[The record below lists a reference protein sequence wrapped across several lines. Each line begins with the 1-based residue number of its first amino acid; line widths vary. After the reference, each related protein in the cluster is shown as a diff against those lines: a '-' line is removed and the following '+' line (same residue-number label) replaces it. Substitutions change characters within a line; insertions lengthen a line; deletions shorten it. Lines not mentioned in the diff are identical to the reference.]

1 MAANLADMLNK
12 PAGTPLSSKPQNQTW
27 TLMQVL
33 KEAAG
38 YLESHKIDRPRLNA
52 EQLLSHMLGL
62 SRIDCY
68 LQFER
73 PLNVRE
79 REQYKTL
86 LRRRAGHE
94 PLQYIVG
101 KTEFMSLPF
110 RVTHEVLIP
119 RPETEILVEKTIN
132 RARQKSEKE
141 FTILDIGTGSGCIA
155 VSLASFLTH
164 ARITAIDQSDPALRI
179 AKENAAINH
188 VSDRIVFQR
197 SDIMAPFNL
206 NELGLFDLIV
216 SNPPYIRTVVLKN
229 LTPEIKDHEPVA
241 ALDGGP
247 DGLNFYKKYATVL
260 PDCLRPSGSVFLEIG
275 ADQGSE
281 VLKIFRNGPWAD
293 MRIFQDLAGLDRV
306 VMLEYT

>member
-1 MAANLADMLNK
+1 MTANLADMLNK

-52 EQLLSHMLGL
+52 EQLLSYMLGL

-119 RPETEILVEKTIN
+119 RPETEILVERVIDRVKQD
-132 RARQKSEKE
+132 QKQSA
-141 FTILDIGTGSGCIA
+141 ILDIGTGSGCIA
-155 VSLASFLTH
+155 VSLAAYLTRS
-164 ARITAIDQSDPALRI
+164 RITAVDESEEALRI
-179 AKENAAINH
+179 AKENAAINQ
-188 VSDRIVFQR
+188 VSDRIVFQH
-197 SDIMAPFNL
+197 SDIMVPFNL
-206 NELGLFDLIV
+206 NKLGLFDLIV
-216 SNPPYIRTVVLKN
+216 SNPPYIRTAVLKN
-229 LTPEIKDHEPVA
+229 LTPEIKDHEPVS